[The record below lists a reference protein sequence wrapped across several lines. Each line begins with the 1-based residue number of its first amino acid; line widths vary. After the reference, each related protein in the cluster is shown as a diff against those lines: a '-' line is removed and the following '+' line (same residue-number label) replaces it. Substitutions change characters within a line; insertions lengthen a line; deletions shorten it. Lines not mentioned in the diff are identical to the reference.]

1 MKVLHVMAGA
11 AQGGAET
18 AFAELCAAQMKDGT
32 HVIAAC
38 RPSPRNAHLRDAGVD
53 VVELPF
59 GGTFDFKTRS
69 SLKKLINAQKPDV
82 AVTWM
87 NRAAK
92 KMPRGTGVPWIAR
105 LGGYYDLKYYKNVD
119 EFVVNAPDIG
129 RWMSEG
135 GVPESKIAHIPNFA
149 EIAPDATPV
158 DRAPLD
164 TPADAFVFLTLARL
178 HPNKAIDTL
187 IDAFAGVPGAY
198 LWIAGEGPER
208 KTLEQQVRARGIESR
223 VRFLGWRED
232 RWSLLAGCDAFV
244 LSSRHEPFG
253 NSFMQAWAAGKAL
266 VTTNSQ
272 GPGHYVQDGVN
283 GLVTPID
290 DVPALEKALIRIKG
304 DADLRHSVAAAGQQA
319 YSQAFDKSVILSQ
332 WRALFARLTS
342 RA

>member
-1 MKVLHVMAGA
+1 MAGA

-32 HVIAAC
+32 QVIAAC
-38 RPSPRNAHLRDAGVD
+38 RPSSRNAQLRDAGVD

-59 GGTFDFKTRS
+59 GGTFDFTTRRA
-69 SLKKLINAQKPDV
+69 LKKLINAQKPDV

-129 RWMSEG
+129 RWMSES

-149 EIAPDATPV
+149 EIAPNAAPV
-158 DRAPLD
+158 DRASLD
-164 TPADAFVFLTLARL
+164 TPSDAFVFLTLARL

-187 IDAFAGVPGAY
+187 IDAFAGVDGTY
-198 LWIAGEGPER
+198 LWIAGEGPDR
-208 KTLEQQVRARGIESR
+208 KALEQQVRARGIESR

-232 RWSLLAGCDAFV
+232 RWSLLAACDAFV

-283 GLVTPID
+283 GLVTPVD
-290 DVPALEKALIRIKG
+290 DVKALEKALIRVMS
-304 DADLRHSVAAAGQQA
+304 DDDLRQTLAAAGQQA
-319 YSQAFDKSVILSQ
+319 YRQAFDKSVILNQ
-332 WRALFARLTS
+332 WRALFARMTS